1 MSEMTKS
8 EPGKFQSC
16 LDMGVLC
23 VFLMGISQFMDPSML
38 RLFRTHDA
46 DQVLNGVVELN
57 ETGQIYWNHQP
68 MTMDHIGEK
77 VVDVNGPITL
87 VARSGVPDSLMMQV
101 MRVLTDS
108 GASNIEF
115 RYDD

>member
-1 MSEMTKS
+1 MREMTKS
-8 EPGKFQSC
+8 EPQKLQSC
-16 LDMGVLC
+16 LDLGVLC

-38 RLFRTHDA
+38 RLVRTQDT
-46 DQVLNGVVELN
+46 DQVMNGVVELN
-57 ETGQIYWNHQP
+57 ELGQIYWNRQL
-68 MTMDHIGEK
+68 MSMDHIGEK

-87 VARSGVPDSLMMQV
+87 VARSGVPDGLMMQV

-115 RYDD
+115 RYND